1 MVGSLNSCEL
11 FQRINLK
18 ELLLLNN
25 VEETLNKPLAE
36 SMIVENREVLD
47 YKL

>member
-1 MVGSLNSCEL
+1 MNSSEL
-11 FQRINLK
+11 LQRINVK

-25 VEETLNKPLAE
+25 VEETLNKLLAK
-36 SMIVENREVLD
+36 SMVAEDREVLD